1 MHKPPTPQR
10 QIVKLVALPLK
21 HKGDSEG
28 VSFVTSVDCCT
39 VKIEPSWSLGLQ
51 SASVHRQLEGQKDT
65 QTAAY
70 CGCFCKQVSVKV
82 GILTDPAGKWMF
94 FTDLKPTCDSHTL
107 RNGRY
112 SEESTYPAHQEEILM
127 GCLPANLC
135 EEKGGKKIQNIA

>member
-1 MHKPPTPQR
+1 M
-10 QIVKLVALPLK
+10 
-21 HKGDSEG
+21 
-28 VSFVTSVDCCT
+28 SFVTSVDCCT
-39 VKIEPSWSLGLQ
+39 VKIDLSWSLGLH
-51 SASVHRQLEGQKDT
+51 SASVHRQLDRQEDT

-70 CGCFCKQVSVKV
+70 RGCFCKQVSVKV

-127 GCLPANLC
+127 AVYWRTCV
-135 EEKGGKKIQNIA
+135 KRGKKGREKKHCLECVRVGVCVGMDFIPS